1 MSFQAYSLMMKSI
14 TRSLNIVEILTK
26 NKNPKP
32 IFSKNYLFG
41 LHIQDAIVKLN
52 IVKRSYLNTNKNYG

>member
-1 MSFQAYSLMMKSI
+1 MMKSI

-41 LHIQDAIVKLN
+41 LHIQDAIFKLN
-52 IVKRSYLNTNKNYG
+52 TVKRSYLNTNKNYG